1 MKYLFILFV
10 FFPNVVF
17 ANYSEHPEAQEV
29 IKTLVSEH
37 GFDQSYVIQILQSA
51 KKQERILESMSSPAE
66 FTWTWDRY
74 KKLFLEEKRIINGK
88 KFISENSALFDR
100 VENEFGVPREIITSI
115 LGVET
120 RYGKIK
126 GNYRVLDSLATLG
139 FDFPRRSKFF
149 KSELVQFFILTR
161 ENNINIES
169 VQGSYAGAMGYGQF
183 ISSSYRAYAIDYDG
197 DGYADLFNSVPDAVA
212 SIANYL
218 KKHGWKRG
226 GAIVKKVQLNTVNKT
241 YNYQKNLNKYIPL
254 KYTEGLEEEYVIK
267 EGDSLLSVAISND
280 LELQQLITL
289 NNIKDK
295 NIIKIGQTILLRK
308 PKDLYFIGDDNFI
321 AITKY
326 NRSHFYAKAVYDLSL
341 EFK

>member
-1 MKYLFILFV
+1 MRFLFILALLFT
-10 FFPNVVF
+10 NYIF
-17 ANYSEHPEAQEV
+17 ADYSKHPEAQDV
-29 IKTLVSEH
+29 INTLVKEH
-37 GFDQSYVIQILQSA
+37 GFDESYLVKTLQTA
-51 KKQERILESMSSPAE
+51 KKQEQILKSMSSPAE

-74 KKLFLEEKRIINGK
+74 KKLFLEKQRISNGK
-88 KFISENSALFDR
+88 KFIKENSDLFQQ
-100 VENEFGVPREIITSI
+100 VENDFGVPKEIITSI

-120 RYGKIK
+120 RYGKIQ
-126 GNYRVLDSLATLG
+126 GSYRVLDSLATLG

-149 KSELVQFFILTR
+149 KSELIQFFLLAR
-161 ENNINIES
+161 ENNLDINS

-183 ISSSYRAYAIDYDG
+183 ISSSYRAYAVDYDG

-218 KKHGWKRG
+218 QKHGWRRDG
-226 GAIVKKVQLNTVNKT
+226 NIVREVEMNQVNKT
-241 YNYQKNLNKYIPL
+241 YQHQSNVSKFIPL
-254 KYTEGLEEEYVIK
+254 QFTEGLEEKYIIK
-267 EGDSLLSVAISND
+267 NGDSLLSIAINNG
-280 LELQQLITL
+280 LELKQLMTI

-295 NIIKIGQTILLRK
+295 NLIRSGQTIILNK

>member
-1 MKYLFILFV
+1 MKIFFILFFV
-10 FFPNVVF
+10 LSNSIL
-17 ANYSEHPEAQEV
+17 ANYSEHPEAKDV
-29 IKTLVSEH
+29 IKTLVDKH
-37 GFDQSYVIQILQSA
+37 GFDENYVTQILQTA
-51 KKQERILESMSSPAE
+51 KKQKKILQSMASPAE

-74 KKLFLEEKRIINGK
+74 RKLFLEEKRISNGK
-88 KFISENSALFDR
+88 KFIQENSALFDR
-100 VENEFGVPREIITSI
+100 VEDQFGVPREIITSI

-126 GNYRVLDSLATLG
+126 GSYRVLDSLATLG

-149 KSELVQFFILTR
+149 KSELIQFFILTR
-161 ENNINIES
+161 ENNLDINS

-183 ISSSYRAYAIDYDG
+183 ISSSYRAYAIDYDD

-218 KKHGWKRG
+218 KKHGWKREG
-226 GAIVKKVQLNTVNKT
+226 SIVKRVELNKVSKT
-241 YNYQKNLNKYIPL
+241 YKHQNNLDKYIPL
-254 KYTEGLEEEYVIK
+254 RFTEGIEEKYIVE
-267 EGDSLLSVAISND
+267 EGDSLLSIAISHD
-280 LELQQLITL
+280 LELKQLMSL
-289 NNIKDK
+289 NSIKDK
-295 NIIKIGQTILLRK
+295 NLIKSGQTILLSK

>member
-1 MKYLFILFV
+1 MKLLFILFV
-10 FFPNVVF
+10 LFSNSML
-17 ANYSEHPEAQEV
+17 ADYSEHPEAKDV

-37 GFDQSYVIQILQSA
+37 GFDESYVIKILQTA
-51 KKQERILESMSSPAE
+51 KKQERILKSMSSPAE

-74 KKLFLEEKRIINGK
+74 KKLFLEEKRISNGK
-88 KFISENSALFDR
+88 KFIKENSDLFIK
-100 VENEFGVPREIITSI
+100 VEREFGVPKEIITSI

-126 GNYRVLDSLATLG
+126 GNYRVLDSLVTLG

-149 KSELVQFFILTR
+149 KSELIQFFILTR
-161 ENNINIES
+161 ENNLDINA

-218 KKHGWKRG
+218 QKHGWKRD
-226 GAIVKKVQLNTVNKT
+226 GAIVQKVEINKVNKT
-241 YNYQKNLNKYIPL
+241 YKHQANLKKYIPL
-254 KYTEGLEEEYVIK
+254 QFTEGLEEEYIIK
-267 EGDSLLSVAISND
+267 NGDSLSSIAISNN
-280 LELQQLITL
+280 LELQQLMTL
-289 NNIKDK
+289 NNIKNK
-295 NIIKIGQTILLRK
+295 NLIKSGQTILLNK
-308 PKDLYFIGDDNFI
+308 PQDLYFIGDDNFI

>member
-1 MKYLFILFV
+1 MRFLFILALLFT
-10 FFPNVVF
+10 NYIF
-17 ANYSEHPEAQEV
+17 ADYSKHPEAQDV
-29 IKTLVSEH
+29 INTLVNEH
-37 GFDQSYVIQILQSA
+37 GFDESYLVKTLQTA
-51 KKQERILESMSSPAE
+51 KKQEQILKSMSSPAE

-74 KKLFLEEKRIINGK
+74 KKLFLEKQRISNGK
-88 KFISENSALFDR
+88 KFIKENFDLFQQ
-100 VENEFGVPREIITSI
+100 VENDFGVPKEIITSI

-120 RYGKIK
+120 RYGKIQ
-126 GNYRVLDSLATLG
+126 GSYRVLDSLATLG

-149 KSELVQFFILTR
+149 KSELIQFFLLAR
-161 ENNINIES
+161 ENNLDINS

-183 ISSSYRAYAIDYDG
+183 ISSSYRAYAVDYDG
-197 DGYADLFNSVPDAVA
+197 DGYADLFNSIPDAVA

-218 KKHGWKRG
+218 QKHGWRRDG
-226 GAIVKKVQLNTVNKT
+226 NIVREVEMNQVNKT
-241 YNYQKNLNKYIPL
+241 YQHQSNVSKFIPL
-254 KYTEGLEEEYVIK
+254 QFTEGLEEKYIIK
-267 EGDSLLSVAISND
+267 NGDSLLSIAINNG
-280 LELQQLITL
+280 LELKQLMTI

-295 NIIKIGQTILLRK
+295 NLIRSGQTIILNK

>member
-1 MKYLFILFV
+1 MKYFFILFLV
-10 FFPNVVF
+10 FSNAIL
-17 ANYSEHPEAQEV
+17 ANYSEHPEAKEV
-29 IKTLVSEH
+29 IETLVNEY
-37 GFDQSYVIQILQSA
+37 GFDENYVSQILQTA
-51 KKQERILESMSSPAE
+51 KKQDKILQSMSSPAE

-74 KKLFLEEKRIINGK
+74 RKLFLEEKRISNGK
-88 KFISENSALFDR
+88 KFIQENSTLFDR
-100 VENEFGVPREIITSI
+100 VEDQFGVPREIITSI

-126 GNYRVLDSLATLG
+126 GSYRVLDSLATLG

-149 KSELVQFFILTR
+149 KSELIQFFILTR
-161 ENNINIES
+161 ENNLDINS

-218 KKHGWKRG
+218 KKHGWKRD
-226 GAIVKKVQLNTVNKT
+226 GAIVKRVELNKVSKT
-241 YNYQKNLNKYIPL
+241 YKHQNNLDKYIPL
-254 KYTEGLEEEYVIK
+254 QFTEGIEEKYIVE
-267 EGDSLLSVAISND
+267 EGDSLLSIAISHD
-280 LELQQLITL
+280 LELKQLMSL
-289 NNIKDK
+289 NNIEDK
-295 NIIKIGQTILLRK
+295 NLIKIGQTILLNK